1 MIKISYPDSLKNI
14 YYKDIANRKF
24 KSRNYKT
31 LEQIYIDE
39 FQSLI
44 GVDLKT
50 LLCEEYDKL
59 PKIKLS
65 DKDKNRIK
73 EIFNYQDKFQK
84 HISNIFKKHI
94 EIHTCYYCNI
104 DFINIFKT
112 TKKNF
117 LTGYTLDHIIN
128 KADYPYLALSL
139 HNLIP
144 TCYIC
149 NSKLKKENSIGDIVP
164 TSNNFDFDNKVKFKT
179 FMQNSNLQIKNKN
192 DFDLLLKEDFSTDYE
207 QYINILELNARY
219 EYHKYKVLELIKKR
233 KAYPDSRIKEL
244 ALISQK
250 TEEEVKQDLFGEYLQ
265 NDLHKRP
272 LSKLIKDIS
281 QELGLY

>member
-1 MIKISYPDSLKNI
+1 MIKISYPDSLKSI
-14 YYKDIANRKF
+14 YYKDIANRRF
-24 KSRNYKT
+24 RNRGNKT

-39 FQSLI
+39 FQNLI
-44 GVDLKT
+44 GVDLKI
-50 LLCEEYDKL
+50 LLCGEYDKL
-59 PKIKLS
+59 PKIELS
-65 DKDKNRIK
+65 SEDKNRIK
-73 EIFNYQDKFQK
+73 EVFNYQDKFQK

-94 EIHTCYYCNI
+94 EVHTCYYCNI

-139 HNLIP
+139 YNLIP

-149 NSKLKKENSIGDIVP
+149 NSKLKKEHSIGNNVP
-164 TSNNFDFDNKVKFKT
+164 TSTNFDFDQKVKFKT
-179 FMQNSNLQIKNKN
+179 FIENKNLQIKDIK
-192 DFDLLLKEDFSTDYE
+192 DFNLLLKEDFTTDYE
-207 QYINILELNARY
+207 QYINTLKLNERY
-219 EYHKYKVLELIKKR
+219 EYHKYKVLELMEKR

-250 TEEEVKQDLFGEYLQ
+250 TEEEVKQDIFGEYLE
-265 NDLHKRP
+265 NELHKRP
-272 LSKLIKDIS
+272 LSKLIKDIT
-281 QELGLY
+281 QELGL